1 MDSASIA
8 AISSAAVALAT
19 IGASL
24 LRQRSTLRQARQLA
38 DLQSMRVILDE
49 AAGALHEVE
58 YVLNDLRSSLARL
71 GYAFA
76 ETDEGS
82 ELDTRLASCGRTLD
96 RLLERLKIRLGPEH
110 AAVLAFAAADES
122 VLEVHRVLGPMRNGS
137 EQPRSSR
144 RDRDAEGRLDE
155 QRDRIAAE
163 RESFDAMRSN
173 FIVTAQ
179 SAAGVHLPARRRRWR
194 S

>member
-1 MDSASIA
+1 MNSASIA

-24 LRQRSTLRQARQLA
+24 LRQRSTHRQARQLA
-38 DLQSMRVILDE
+38 DLQSVRVILDE
-49 AAGALHEVE
+49 AAAALHEVE

-76 ETDEGS
+76 RSDHAS
-82 ELDTRLASCGRTLD
+82 DVDARLVNCGRTLD
-96 RLLERLKIRLGPEH
+96 RLLERLRIRLGPEH
-110 AAVLAFAAADES
+110 AAVVAFAAADES
-122 VLEVHRVLGPMRNGS
+122 VLEIHRALGPMRDLRERPQGWRGNRG
-137 EQPRSSR
+137 
-144 RDRDAEGRLDE
+144 AEE

-163 RESFDAMRSN
+163 RESFDAMRSE

-179 SAAGVHLPARRRRWR
+179 SAAGVHLPASRRRRR
-194 S
+194 A

>member
-38 DLQSMRVILDE
+38 DLQSVRVILDE
-49 AAGALHEVE
+49 AAAALHEVE
-58 YVLNDLRSSLARL
+58 YVLNDFRSSLARL

-76 ETDEGS
+76 QADEGS
-82 ELDTRLASCGRTLD
+82 DVDTRLINCGRTLD
-96 RLLERLKIRLGPEH
+96 RLLERLKIRLGPNH

-122 VLEVHRVLGPMRNGS
+122 VLEIHRALGPMRAHR
-137 EQPRSSR
+137 ERPQSSR
-144 RDRDAEGRLDE
+144 RDEGRLDE
-155 QRDRIAAE
+155 QRDRVAAE
-163 RESFDAMRSN
+163 RDRFDAMRSE
-173 FIVTAQ
+173 FIITAQ
-179 SAAGVHLPARRRRWR
+179 SAAGVHLPARRHRWR
-194 S
+194 A

>member
-1 MDSASIA
+1 MDSAGIA

-38 DLQSMRVILDE
+38 DLQSVRVILDE
-49 AAGALHEVE
+49 AAAALHEVE

-76 ETDEGS
+76 QEGKGS
-82 ELDTRLASCGRTLD
+82 DVDARLVNCGRTLD
-96 RLLERLKIRLGPEH
+96 RLLERLKIRLGPNH
-110 AAVLAFAAADES
+110 AAVVAFAAADES
-122 VLEVHRVLGPMRNGS
+122 VLEIHRALGPMRDCW
-137 EQPRSSR
+137 QRPQSSR
-144 RDRDAEGRLDE
+144 RDRDAEGRLDQ
-155 QRDRIAAE
+155 QRDRVAAE
-163 RESFDAMRSN
+163 RESFDAMRSE

-179 SAAGVHLPARRRRWR
+179 SAAGVHLPARRHRWR
-194 S
+194 D

>member
-1 MDSASIA
+1 VDSASIA

-38 DLQSMRVILDE
+38 DLQSVRVILDE
-49 AAGALHEVE
+49 AAAALHEVE

-76 ETDEGS
+76 RADDGS
-82 ELDTRLASCGRTLD
+82 DVDARLVGCGRTLD
-96 RLLERLKIRLGPEH
+96 RLLERLKIRLGPDH
-110 AAVLAFAAADES
+110 AAVVAFAAADES
-122 VLEVHRVLGPMRNGS
+122 VLEIHRALGPMRAGS
-137 EQPRSSR
+137 ERPQSSR

-155 QRDRIAAE
+155 QRDRVAAE
-163 RESFDAMRSN
+163 RESFDAMRSE

-179 SAAGVHLPARRRRWR
+179 SAAGVHLPPRRHRWR
-194 S
+194 A